1 MLAAAAAAAV
11 SPAGMAA
18 GAGWVALA
26 AAAAARSR
34 SWRPGASQLAQRQ
47 AVTDSSPMATG
58 ALQARAVGRYRERRR
73 VARLAGPGVARMP
86 AGPGGGAGPGPE
98 GTPARARPP
107 AGRRGPPPPPPPPPP
122 GPPPTTTPTAPPARP

>member
-1 MLAAAAAAAV
+1 MLAAAAAPAV
-11 SPAGMAA
+11 SPARMAA
-18 GAGWVALA
+18 GAAWVALA

-73 VARLAGPGVARMP
+73 VARLAGPGVARRP
-86 AGPGGGAGPGPE
+86 AGAGGAGGR
-98 GTPARARPP
+98 GARGEHPWAAPRP
-107 AGRRGPPPPPPPPPP
+107 RRRRRRRALP
-122 GPPPTTTPTAPPARP
+122 

>member
-1 MLAAAAAAAV
+1 MLAAAAAPAV
-11 SPAGMAA
+11 SPARMAA
-18 GAGWVALA
+18 GAAWVALA

-73 VARLAGPGVARMP
+73 VARLAGPGVAPKAAGARGGGGRRRRG
-86 AGPGGGAGPGPE
+86 AGPGGAPPRGAGGP
-98 GTPARARPP
+98 
-107 AGRRGPPPPPPPPPP
+107 
-122 GPPPTTTPTAPPARP
+122 